1 LGRSDMKTALIAAA
15 FSVLAIVPAAAQ
27 SCVSNGTFV
36 PCQGGM
42 GAGMGGGMAPGAMG
56 GPAAGMQP
64 AGAGIGGG
72 PAMADRRMERRH
84 ASRHAAKRVKRPQQA
99 ESADQ

>member
-1 LGRSDMKTALIAAA
+1 MKAALIAAG

-42 GAGMGGGMAPGAMG
+42 GGGMAPGAMG

-64 AGAGIGGG
+64 AGAGMGGG

-84 ASRHAAKRVKRPQQA
+84 ASRHTAKRVKRPQQA